1 MATID
6 TDVNTSISFEVTASP
21 FSFRCYFKN
30 YILGARKPSYHQK
43 MVMFSMVSAFYF
55 SCVSFLQLLN
65 EVKAMKFYFLHEI
78 QLQASL
84 IWLTL
89 NIFWFFNFLMNRYY
103 FETRSIPF
111 STSCHIFLIVII
123 FWLGREWEKP
133 HVLLNLDHKVSLK

>member
-89 NIFWFFNFLMNRYY
+89 NIFWFFNFFNEQILLWDPKH
-103 FETRSIPF
+103 SIFHFMSHF
-111 STSCHIFLIVII
+111 SHCNNILIGQGMGKTSCFI
-123 FWLGREWEKP
+123 KP
-133 HVLLNLDHKVSLK
+133 GSQS